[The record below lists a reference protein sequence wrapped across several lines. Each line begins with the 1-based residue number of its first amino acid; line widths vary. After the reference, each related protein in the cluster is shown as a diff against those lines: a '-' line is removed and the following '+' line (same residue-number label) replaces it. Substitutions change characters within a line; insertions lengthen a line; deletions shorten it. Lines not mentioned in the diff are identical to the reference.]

1 MKAGGKGKPAR
12 PEPLG
17 SVQLKDADRLG
28 ADASIEGSPVYSPP
42 GKSAPRR
49 IPAYAGYLF
58 DLDGT
63 LIDTAPDLTR
73 ALNHALAAFG
83 HAPVQ
88 LAQARN
94 WVGQGAKAS
103 LLRALAHQGAPA
115 DDLDA
120 MLASFLDYYRLHIA
134 DLSAPFPGVEEALQ
148 ALAER
153 GAKLA
158 VVTNKREALTNQ
170 LLEEIGC
177 THHFQA
183 VVGGDSTAHPKP
195 AADPAL
201 AALAA
206 LQVPPADALFVGDSQ
221 ADVGCAR
228 AAGCAVVCV
237 AYGYRQGVAAADLG
251 ADAIIETFLELI

>member
-1 MKAGGKGKPAR
+1 MTAGGKGKPAR
-12 PEPLG
+12 SKLLG
-17 SVQLKDADRLG
+17 SVQPKDADRLG
-28 ADASIEGSPVYSPP
+28 ADVGSRDSPAYSPP
-42 GKSAPRR
+42 RKSAQRR

-63 LIDTAPDLTR
+63 LFDTAPDLTR

-88 LAQARN
+88 VVQARN

-103 LLRALAHQGAPA
+103 LLRALAHQEAPT
-115 DDLDA
+115 DEVDA

-134 DLSAPFPGVEEALQ
+134 DLSTPFPGVEEALQ
-148 ALAER
+148 ALAGR

-158 VVTNKREALTNQ
+158 VVTNKRETLTNQ
-170 LLEEIGC
+170 LLEELGFS
-177 THHFQA
+177 HHFQA

-206 LQVPPADALFVGDSQ
+206 LQVPPADALFVGDSA

-251 ADAIIETFLELI
+251 ADTVIETFRELI

>member
-1 MKAGGKGKPAR
+1 MEGLPTRSPA
-12 PEPLG
+12 E
-17 SVQLKDADRLG
+17 
-28 ADASIEGSPVYSPP
+28 
-42 GKSAPRR
+42 KSERWR

-63 LIDTAPDLTR
+63 LIDTAPDLTG
-73 ALNHALAAFG
+73 ALNQALAAFG

-88 LAQARN
+88 VAQARN

-115 DDLDA
+115 DEVDA
-120 MLASFLDYYRLHIA
+120 MLTCFLDHYRRHIA
-134 DLSAPFPGVEEALQ
+134 DLSAPFPGVEAALQ

-158 VVTNKREALTNQ
+158 VVTNKREELTNQ
-170 LLEEIGC
+170 LLQEIGF

-206 LQVPPADALFVGDSQ
+206 LQVPPAEALFVGDSQ

-228 AAGCAVVCV
+228 AAGCDVVCV
-237 AYGYRQGVAAADLG
+237 AYGYRQGAAAADLG
-251 ADAIIETFLELI
+251 ADAVIESFLDLI

>member
-1 MKAGGKGKPAR
+1 MNAGGRGKPAR
-12 PEPLG
+12 SKLLG
-17 SVQLKDADRLG
+17 NVQPKDGDRLV
-28 ADASIEGSPVYSPP
+28 ADAGMEGSSVRGPA
-42 GKSAPRR
+42 GKSAQRR

-63 LIDTAPDLTR
+63 LIDTAPDLSC
-73 ALNHALAAFG
+73 ALNHALTAFG

-103 LLRALAHQGAPA
+103 LLRALAHQRAPT
-115 DDLDA
+115 DDVDA
-120 MLASFLDYYRLHIA
+120 MLASFLDYYRRHIA
-134 DLSAPFPGVEEALQ
+134 YLSAPFSGVEAALQ

-158 VVTNKREALTNQ
+158 VVTNKREALTTQ
-170 LLEEIGC
+170 LLEEIGF

-206 LQVPPADALFVGDSQ
+206 LQVPPAEALFVGDSQ

-228 AAGCAVVCV
+228 AAGCDVVCV
-237 AYGYRQGVAAADLG
+237 AYGYRQGAAAADLG
-251 ADAIIETFLELI
+251 ADAVIESFLDLI

>member
-1 MKAGGKGKPAR
+1 MGFDGFLSRSPA
-12 PEPLG
+12 E
-17 SVQLKDADRLG
+17 RL
-28 ADASIEGSPVYSPP
+28 EQQ
-42 GKSAPRR
+42 R

-83 HAPVQ
+83 HAPVRV
-88 LAQARN
+88 AQARN

-103 LLRALAHQGAPA
+103 LLRALAHFDAPT
-115 DDLDA
+115 DNVDA
-120 MLASFLDYYRLHIA
+120 MLDSFLDHYRRHIA
-134 DLSAPFPGVEEALQ
+134 DFSAPFPGVEEALQ
-148 ALAER
+148 ALADR

-158 VVTNKREALTNQ
+158 VVTNKQEELTNR
-170 LLEEIGC
+170 LLAEIDFA
-177 THHFQA
+177 HHFHA

-195 AADPAL
+195 AAEPAL
-201 AALAA
+201 AACAA
-206 LQVPPADALFVGDSQ
+206 LQVPPTDALFVGDSQ

-237 AYGYRQGVAAADLG
+237 AYGYRQGLAAADLG
-251 ADAIIETFLELI
+251 ADAVIESFRELI

>member
-1 MKAGGKGKPAR
+1 M
-12 PEPLG
+12 
-17 SVQLKDADRLG
+17 
-28 ADASIEGSPVYSPP
+28 ADAGIEGFAVCSRA
-42 GKSAPRR
+42 GRSAQRR

-63 LIDTAPDLTR
+63 LIDTAPDLCR

-94 WVGQGAKAS
+94 WVGQGAQAS
-103 LLRALAHQGAPA
+103 LQRALAHQGASA

-120 MLASFLDYYRLHIA
+120 MLASFLDYYRRHIA

-153 GAKLA
+153 GTKLA
-158 VVTNKREALTNQ
+158 VVTNKREALTKA
-170 LLEEIGC
+170 LLEELGFG
-177 THHFQA
+177 HHFQA

-228 AAGCAVVCV
+228 AAGCAVLCV
-237 AYGYRQGVAAADLG
+237 AYGYRQGLTAADLG
-251 ADAIIETFLELI
+251 ADAVIESFLELI